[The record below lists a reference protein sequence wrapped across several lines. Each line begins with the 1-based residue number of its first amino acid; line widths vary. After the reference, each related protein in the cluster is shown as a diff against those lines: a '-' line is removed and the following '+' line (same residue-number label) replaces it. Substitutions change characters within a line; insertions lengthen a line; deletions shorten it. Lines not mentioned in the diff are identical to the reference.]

1 MIKTS
6 IVMTYY
12 KKSQFIENSVKSIL
26 NQTEK
31 NFEIIIVDD
40 EVSKESSEILNIIKK
55 LDSRIFLETNSKNIG
70 AGDSRNKGISK

>member
-40 EVSKESSEILNIIKK
+40 EVSKESREILSIIKLLVNII
-55 LDSRIFLETNSKNIG
+55 II
-70 AGDSRNKGISK
+70 I